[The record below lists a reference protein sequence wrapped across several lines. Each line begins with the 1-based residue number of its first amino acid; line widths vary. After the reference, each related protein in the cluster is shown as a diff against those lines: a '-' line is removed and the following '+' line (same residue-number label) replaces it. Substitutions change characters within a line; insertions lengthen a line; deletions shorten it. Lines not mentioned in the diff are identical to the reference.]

1 MMELSVHGKM
11 CLYCPLALL
20 CRYSDLTLF
29 TAAIRVNPNNGK
41 LYSNLGHQYEN
52 RKNYSYAEH
61 LFRRGTEIQPDD
73 AGAFMN
79 LGRALKAMDR
89 LEEAEKVGM
98 HMYVHNQTFMHCAN
112 TQMCGWFLFTVA
124 SR

>member
-1 MMELSVHGKM
+1 M
-11 CLYCPLALL
+11 PLALL

-41 LYSNLGHQYEN
+41 LYSNLGHQYEHM
-52 RKNYSYAEH
+52 KNYSYAEH

-79 LGRALKAMDR
+79 LGRALKAMGR
-89 LEEAEKVGM
+89 LEEAEKVTK
-98 HMYVHNQTFMHCAN
+98 HDHTVLHRAYVHL
-112 TQMCGWFLFTVA
+112 CGWFLPISVCMYQHRQ
-124 SR
+124 SL

>member
-1 MMELSVHGKM
+1 MELSVHGKV
-11 CLYCPLALL
+11 CLYCPPTLL

-98 HMYVHNQTFMHCAN
+98 CAYMHNQTFIHCAN
-112 TQMCGWFLFTVA
+112 TQM
-124 SR
+124 